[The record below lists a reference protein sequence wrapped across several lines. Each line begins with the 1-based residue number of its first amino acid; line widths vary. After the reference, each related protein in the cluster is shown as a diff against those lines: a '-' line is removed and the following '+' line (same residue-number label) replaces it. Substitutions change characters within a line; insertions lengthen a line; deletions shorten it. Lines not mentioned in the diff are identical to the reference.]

1 MVSYLVGLLLG
12 WSLIW
17 LVSYLDGLLFG
28 WSLTWYGLLL
38 GQSLIWAVSY
48 YVFSDGPLLYS
59 QQLFVAKTKLNIG
72 SKHTFY
78 VATPTIWNQLPISN
92 SLYNHLKVLSHL
104 VTICINLFE
113 IPFPRKPSAA
123 PFTNDDSC
131 WSLAII
137 TPGGYSVLVL

>member
-1 MVSYLVGLLLG
+1 M
-12 WSLIW
+12 
-17 LVSYLDGLLFG
+17 VSYLDGLLFG
-28 WSLTWYGLLL
+28 R
-38 GQSLIWAVSY
+38 SLIWAVSY
-48 YVFSDGPLLYS
+48 LGGLLFGSSLIMFFQISPAVS
-59 QQLFVAKTKLNIG
+59 QQLFVVKTKFNIG

-123 PFTNDDSC
+123 PFTSDDSC
-131 WSLAII
+131 CPWPSLR
-137 TPGGYSVLVL
+137 LVVTVCWCSELRS